1 MDGFVSLLGV
11 RRRIMW
17 NTLRT
22 VGQHSR
28 LKLASIVALGGGI
41 WIGLYVFPYFG
52 FNAVA
57 KMLPYEA
64 GIAEMLVSLFFLLL
78 TIMLVFS
85 NAVIAYTALFRSEE
99 AAFLRSCPLPSGTIF
114 LYKLAESLTFSSWAF
129 VLLGVPIMLAYGV
142 HKLAPWYYFA
152 AMAVFFASF
161 ILIPA
166 GLGALI
172 ALAIST
178 FLRPWMRRLLTWAAV
193 GIALFA
199 LVAGPAYLYRQRAA
213 EPDIFGATALL
224 RHVSFTHEVWWPSS
238 WISRGLTLCADRDNP
253 GRMEDVLFYLGLLA
267 SHSLLLCLLAHMFAS
282 RAYDGAW
289 DRMHSQSSRR
299 QSARWLARVAGLL
312 PRSPMIQLVLKDV
325 RTFVRDPVQ
334 WTQCAVLFGLLGLYI
349 LNLRNLRHPSTKLV
363 WRNLTTFLNLGSISL
378 VLATLT
384 TRFVFPLFSLE
395 GRRFWLLGLVP
406 VSRRY
411 VLWSKLVFSF
421 GASLFIT
428 GLLMVLSDLMLGEPL
443 WMMALH
449 LFTVAMISMG
459 LSGLAVGLSVLY
471 PNLRESS
478 PAKIVSGFGGTL
490 NLILSL
496 LYVSVVVTVEAL
508 PIHLFAIGRATRG
521 EMVAGLW
528 GAVAVI
534 LVLSVAA
541 FAVPVWL
548 GSKALAKMEF

>member
-1 MDGFVSLLGV
+1 MDGTGVLLGV
-11 RRRIMW
+11 RRRIIW
-17 NTLRT
+17 NRLRT
-22 VGQHSR
+22 VGEHSR
-28 LKLASIVALGGGI
+28 LKLVSIAALGGGI
-41 WIGLYVFPYFG
+41 WIGLYLFPYFG
-52 FNAVA
+52 FNSVA
-57 KMLPYEA
+57 KILPYEA

-99 AAFLRSCPLPSGTIF
+99 ATFLRSCPLPSGTIF
-114 LYKLAESLTFSSWAF
+114 LYKLAESLAFSSWAF

-142 HKLAPWYYFA
+142 HKLAPWYYFV
-152 AMAVFFASF
+152 AMFVFFASF

-166 GLGALI
+166 ALGTLI
-172 ALAIST
+172 ALAVSA
-178 FLRPWMRRLLTWAAV
+178 FLRPWMRRLLTWVAV

-199 LVAGPAYLYRQRAA
+199 LIEGPAHLHRRKA
-213 EPDIFGATALL
+213 EGPDIFGATALL
-224 RHVSFTHEVWWPSS
+224 RHISFTHEVWWPSS
-238 WISRGLTLCADRDNP
+238 WISRGMTICADRDNP
-253 GRMEDVLFYLGLLA
+253 GHMEDVLFYLGLLV
-267 SHSLLLCLLAHMFAS
+267 SHSLFLCLLAYAFAS

-299 QSARWLARVAGLL
+299 QSSRWLAHLVGLL

-334 WTQCAVLFGLLGLYI
+334 WAQCAVLFGLLGLYI
-349 LNLRNLRHPSTKLV
+349 LNLRNLRYPSTKLV

-411 VLWSKLVFSF
+411 VLWSKLFFSF
-421 GASLFIT
+421 GASVLVT
-428 GLLMVLSDLMLGEPL
+428 GLLMVLSDLMLGEPM
-443 WMMALH
+443 WMIALH
-449 LFTVAMISMG
+449 IFTVAMISLG
-459 LSGLAVGLSVLY
+459 LSGLAVGLGVLY
-471 PNLRESS
+471 PNFQELS

-496 LYVSVVVTVEAL
+496 LYVCIVVTVKAI
-508 PIHLFAIGRATRG
+508 PIHLFAVGRATRS
-521 EMVAGLW
+521 EMVIGLC

-534 LVLSVAA
+534 MVLSAAA